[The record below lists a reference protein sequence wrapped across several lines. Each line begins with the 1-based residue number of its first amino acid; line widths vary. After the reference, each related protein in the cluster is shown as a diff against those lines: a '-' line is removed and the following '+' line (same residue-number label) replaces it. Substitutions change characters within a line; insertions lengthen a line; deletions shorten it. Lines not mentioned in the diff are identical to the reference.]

1 MCLFLLFSVLL
12 LLLLLLLSSILLFN
26 GFFLFEMN
34 IFLISKY
41 PYSLRLSRGKI
52 WLKCFFN
59 SHVKHYLQHRTTI
72 TTFPVYSCQF
82 SNLDRFFLIFPSTL
96 NSVSIF
102 FLPLSSFFLFALLKF
117 APTQLYVYVNVHW
130 PFLFWFF

>member
-1 MCLFLLFSVLL
+1 MCLFLLFNVLL
-12 LLLLLLLSSILLFN
+12 LLSILVLFKEFPLFEMNIFFFVSKYPYSLKFELLVCVSFCFSVFYYSILLFN
-26 GFFLFEMN
+26 GFLLFEMN

-72 TTFPVYSCQF
+72 TTFPVYSC
-82 SNLDRFFLIFPSTL
+82 
-96 NSVSIF
+96 
-102 FLPLSSFFLFALLKF
+102 
-117 APTQLYVYVNVHW
+117 
-130 PFLFWFF
+130 

>member
-12 LLLLLLLSSILLFN
+12 LLLLLSILLFN
-26 GFFLFEMN
+26 GFLLFEMN

-41 PYSLRLSRGKI
+41 PYSLHLSRGKI

>member
-12 LLLLLLLSSILLFN
+12 LLLLLLLSILLFN
-26 GFFLFEMN
+26 GFLLFEMN

-72 TTFPVYSCQF
+72 TTFLVYSCQF